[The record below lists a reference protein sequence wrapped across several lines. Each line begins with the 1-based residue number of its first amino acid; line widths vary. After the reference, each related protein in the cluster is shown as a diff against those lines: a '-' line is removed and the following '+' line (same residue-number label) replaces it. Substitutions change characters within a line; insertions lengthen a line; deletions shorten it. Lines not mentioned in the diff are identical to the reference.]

1 MLEKRSKIERSRVKI
16 ITIIQA
22 ILGPS
27 SIQYE
32 GSKLYPI
39 PQWVASASFSYNFVV
54 TQAIV
59 RGMGSTKKNKSVNN
73 AEVDGVMRQKN
84 TKGSDMSSLGKFGKK
99 WN

>member
-39 PQWVASASFSYNFVV
+39 PQ
-54 TQAIV
+54 
-59 RGMGSTKKNKSVNN
+59 
-73 AEVDGVMRQKN
+73 
-84 TKGSDMSSLGKFGKK
+84 
-99 WN
+99 